1 MINFNANGSPVKEC
15 ADCLKGDREAL
26 LVQQWLAPEGCYGWL
41 CYEHVFTHNE
51 SFAPVC
57 GLPLGLALL
66 LSLRPD

>member
-51 SFAPVC
+51 SFAPRVWTTPWV
-57 GLPLGLALL
+57 GSAPKPKA
-66 LSLRPD
+66 